1 MGLFNNKKKEEDFV
15 EFQQKDINKGDKIKV
30 IISRL
35 ENQTKVESRKFWA
48 KYEVIKD
55 NNIAFWINEKFKF
68 KQPVSDY
75 YLSKMNIN
83 DNKTSN
89 EIKKEI
95 EKLKEIYYR
104 EIEKEIPSK
113 GINICDLK
121 HKIEVKEHDLFL
133 KKYAEDGFSVVNRD
147 YENYRQVEYLEIGN
161 KLYPLAFNPTLM
173 NYFIIPIDKQLTLDN
188 HRENITIKHTSALQK
203 LIASATILMLI
214 LTVVMAL
221 ITGIAAYKLYF
232 AYDETNIA
240 ELERA
245 CASSNIMTMD
255 NYVRASEEFIK
266 ASERMD
272 ITIERFTDN
281 VNQNVINPRST
292 AD

>member
-1 MGLFNNKKKEEDFV
+1 MRLFNRKKKEEDFV

-30 IISRL
+30 VISRL

-48 KYEVIKD
+48 KYEVNKE
-55 NNIAFWINEKFKF
+55 NNIAFWVNEKFKF

-83 DNKTSN
+83 DTKTSK
-89 EIKKEI
+89 ELKEEI

-104 EIEKEIPSK
+104 EVEKEVPSK
-113 GINICDLK
+113 GINICDVK
-121 HKIEVKEHDLFL
+121 HKMEVKEHELFL
-133 KKYAEDGFSVVNRD
+133 KKYAEDGFSVVSRD
-147 YENYRQVEYLEIGN
+147 YENFRQVEYLEIGN

-188 HRENITIKHTSALQK
+188 HRENITVKHTSNLQK

-232 AYDETNIA
+232 AYDETQIA

-245 CASSNIMTMD
+245 CASANIMTME
-255 NYVRASEEFIK
+255 NYVRASEDFIT
-266 ASERMD
+266 ATERMD
-272 ITIERFTDN
+272 ETIEGFTNN
-281 VNQNVINPRST
+281 VNDNVINPRST

>member
-1 MGLFNNKKKEEDFV
+1 MGLFKKKKQNEDI
-15 EFQQKDINKGDKIKV
+15 EFEQKDLNKADKIK
-30 IISRL
+30 ITISRL

-48 KYEVIKD
+48 MYEVDKN
-55 NNIAFWINEKFKF
+55 NNIAFWVNEKFKF

-83 DNKTSN
+83 DTKTSA
-89 EIKKEI
+89 ELQKEI
-95 EKLKEIYYR
+95 SKLKEIYDN
-104 EIEKEIPSK
+104 EVEKDIPSK
-113 GINICDLK
+113 AVNIHDIK
-121 HKIEVKEHDLFL
+121 HKIEVKEHELFL
-133 KKYAEDGFSVVNRD
+133 KRYAENGFSVVSRNT
-147 YENYRQVEYLEIGN
+147 ENFRQVEYLEIGN

-188 HRENITIKHTSALQK
+188 HRENITVKHTSNMQK

-214 LTVVMAL
+214 LTVVLAL

-232 AYDETNIA
+232 AYDETQIA

-245 CASSNIMTMD
+245 CAASNMMTME
-255 NYVRASEEFIK
+255 NYVQASENFID
-266 ASERMD
+266 ATERMD
-272 ITIERFTDN
+272 ETIEGFTNN

-292 AD
+292 VD